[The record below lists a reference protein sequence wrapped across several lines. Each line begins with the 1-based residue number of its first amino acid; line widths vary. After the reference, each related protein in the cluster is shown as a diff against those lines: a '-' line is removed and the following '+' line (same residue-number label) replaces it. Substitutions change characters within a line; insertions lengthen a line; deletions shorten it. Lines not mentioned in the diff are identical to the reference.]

1 MHQKKFPAP
10 QSMVESVM
18 NYDKKGDLKSGN
30 ANFGGIVHTYQKYDP
45 VSFPSP
51 NSESPDLVSPAF
63 EHMMHYGSMRR
74 LTEEQLAR
82 AVQIDPSQ
90 IQGFGPTMERLIE
103 VLEARKRKILET
115 YETDSVSEE
124 VKGDYEDSH
133 KKLKPPKNIAEE
145 FRKAAKSEQ
154 LNQIED
160 LWYKAGGEKSPFG
173 NQLLN
178 VFEALA
184 RKYQVDE
191 LASKYAF
198 TGLESMSVPK
208 ALEIKAELEKIE
220 ELLKQLQDA
229 MENAQI
235 GVINMEELSNF
246 LEAGDM
252 DQLNALQRQIQEM
265 IKAMQENQGIDSDG
279 KTLKLTPKAY
289 KIFQSKLLSKIFD
302 QLKASR
308 SGRHMI
314 GVTGEGAV
322 ETQKTKP
329 FEFGDSLASLDI
341 QSSIVNMMVRSGG
354 KMPDSLHAGDLVVH
368 KTKNNPKC
376 ATVVLLDMSGS
387 MRYDGQYV
395 NVKRMGLA
403 LDGLIRSEYPGDRL
417 HFVEMYT
424 FAKVRSSSEIVS
436 LMPKP
441 VTVFDPVVRLKADM
455 SDPEITELDIPPH
468 FTNIQHGLQQARH
481 LLANSDTCNKQIM
494 IVTDGLPTAHFEGT
508 DLYLFYP
515 PDPRTESAT
524 LRESM
529 LCAREGITV
538 NIFLLSSWNQ
548 STEDVQF
555 AYKMA
560 QSSKGRVIFV
570 AGKDL
575 DRYVIWDYLSQRK
588 TILG

>member
-1 MHQKKFPAP
+1 MAEL
-10 QSMVESVM
+10 VT
-18 NYDKKGDLKSGN
+18 NYAKSEELM
-30 ANFGGIVHTYQKYDP
+30 ATEPKFGGIVHTYQKYDP
-45 VSFPSP
+45 VSFPNPS
-51 NSESPDLVSPAF
+51 SDAPDLVSPAF
-63 EHMMHYGSMRR
+63 EHMMHYGSLKR

-90 IQGFGPTMERLIE
+90 IQGFGPTMERLME

-115 YETDSVSEE
+115 FETESVSKEAKDE
-124 VKGDYEDSH
+124 YENSYRN
-133 KKLKPPKNIAEE
+133 LKPPKTIAEE
-145 FRKAAKSEQ
+145 FKKATKAEQ

-173 NQLLN
+173 NKLLG
-178 VFEALA
+178 VFESLA
-184 RKYQVDE
+184 IKYQVDE
-191 LASKYAF
+191 LASKYEF
-198 TGLESMSVPK
+198 TGTQSLDVPK
-208 ALEIKAELEKIE
+208 ALEVKAELEKID
-220 ELLKQLQDA
+220 ELLKQLKDA

-235 GVINMEELSNF
+235 GVINMEELSEF
-246 LEAGDM
+246 LESGDM
-252 DQLNALQRQIQEM
+252 DQLNALQKQIQEM

-279 KTLKLTPKAY
+279 KNLKLTPKAY
-289 KIFQSKLLSKIFD
+289 KIFQSKLLGKIFD

-308 SGRHMI
+308 SGRHMV
-314 GVTGEGAV
+314 GVSGEGAV

-341 QSSIVNMMVRSGG
+341 QSSIVNMLVRSGG
-354 KMPDSLHAGDLVVH
+354 KMPEYLHAGDLVVN

-424 FAKVRSSSEIVS
+424 FAKIRSSSEIVS

-455 SDPEITELDIPPH
+455 SDPDITEMDIPPH
-468 FTNIQHGLQQARH
+468 FTNIQHGLQQARN
-481 LLANSDTCNKQIM
+481 LLANSDTCNKQVM
-494 IVTDGLPTAHFEGT
+494 IVTDGLPTAHFEGK

-515 PDPRTESAT
+515 PDPRTEAAT
-524 LRESM
+524 LKEAM

-538 NIFLLSSWNQ
+538 NVFLMSSWNQ

-575 DRYVIWDYLSQRK
+575 DRYVIWDYLSRRK